1 MCLAMVITIPL
12 MNGIAKTLALEY
24 NNLQVVWARFSG
36 HLLCVVIVFWPKFGV
51 RIFKSRNYRG
61 EFARSLLMFLSNA
74 CFISALPLVTLGT
87 ASAIMLTAPILITA
101 LAVPL
106 LGEKVGWHRWQAIAV
121 GLFGAL
127 IIVRPDLSLQNIGN
141 ILVVGSA
148 ITFALYQIMN
158 RKLAGVDPPET
169 MIAYT
174 ALIATL
180 VTSAAVWSVF
190 QWPNSLWHLFLYFA
204 LGAIGA
210 LSQFLVIK
218 AVQFAPA
225 SVVAPFQYTE
235 LLGATLI
242 GFLVFSSFPDNWTW
256 FGAALI
262 IAAGLYIGWRERD
275 VSRRVT

>member
-1 MCLAMVITIPL
+1 MVITIPL

-24 NNLQVVWARFSG
+24 HNLQVVWARFSG
-36 HLLCVVIVFWPKFGV
+36 HLLCVVIVFWPKFGT

-61 EFARSLLMFLSNA
+61 EFGRSLLMFLSNA
-74 CFISALPLVTLGT
+74 CFISALPLVSLGT

-101 LAVPL
+101 MAVPL

-127 IIVRPDLSLQNIGN
+127 IIVRPDLSLQNVGN

-190 QWPNSLWHLFLYFA
+190 VWPNSLWHWFLYLA

-218 AVQFAPA
+218 AVQYAPA

-262 IAAGLYIGWRERD
+262 IVAGLYIGWRERD